1 MENYWTS
8 NKSINGLRHF
18 VLINKINEQDQIYF
32 LMVSVID
39 VEISLKISKEELLNS
54 GNWNKGWLNLP
65 KSKAITKDYSDYKL
79 SNKSKEGIEKIF
91 VKNDSLFYIT

>member
-8 NKSINGLRHF
+8 NESINGLRHF
-18 VLINKINEQDQIYF
+18 VLINKINEQDQINF
-32 LMVSVID
+32 LMVSVVD

-65 KSKAITKDYSDYKL
+65 KSEAITKDYSDFKL

-91 VKNDSLFYIT
+91 VKNDSLFDIT

>member
-18 VLINKINEQDQIYF
+18 VLVNKINEQDQTNF

-39 VEISLKISKEELLNS
+39 VEISLKISNEELLNS
-54 GNWNKGWLNLP
+54 GNWIQGWLNLA
-65 KSKAITKDYSDYKL
+65 KSEAITKDYLNFKL
-79 SNKSKEGIEKIF
+79 SNNSKKTINKIF
-91 VKNDSLFYIT
+91 VKNDSLFNIS

>member
-8 NKSINGLRHF
+8 NESINGLRHF
-18 VLINKINEQDQIYF
+18 VLVNKINERDQINF
-32 LMVSVID
+32 LMVSVVD
-39 VEISLKISKEELLNS
+39 VEIRLKISNEELLNS

-65 KSKAITKDYSDYKL
+65 KSEAITKDYSDYKL

-91 VKNDSLFYIT
+91 VKNDSLFDIT

>member
-8 NKSINGLRHF
+8 NESINGLRHF

-32 LMVSVID
+32 RMVSVVD
-39 VEISLKISKEELLNS
+39 VEISFKISKEELLNS

-65 KSKAITKDYSDYKL
+65 KSEAITEDYSDYKL

-91 VKNDSLFYIT
+91 VKNDSLFDIT